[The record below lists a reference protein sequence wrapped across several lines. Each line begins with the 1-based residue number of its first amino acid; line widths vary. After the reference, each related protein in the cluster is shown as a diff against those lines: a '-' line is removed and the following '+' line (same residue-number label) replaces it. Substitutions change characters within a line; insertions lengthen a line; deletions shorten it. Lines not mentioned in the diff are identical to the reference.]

1 MVELLWWNGD
11 VRRTELPAARQVR
24 AADVAGSFSK
34 RVDAIAPSQIEKFK
48 AMKSLMLHRAAALAF
63 ALLAALLCSTSA
75 HAQDGDEDEGPPIAG
90 VEVNPDGVLRVR
102 RVDANVGRERILAAR
117 QQLGEDLAAKS
128 ELRKVSLNR
137 LEAAIAKRVAAGQDL
152 TEAMQGVAG
161 LTAVR
166 YVFFYPES
174 GDIVLAGPA
183 EGFLVD
189 GAGRMRGMHSG
200 MPTILLEDLVTA
212 LRAYPAGGKATNVI
226 SVSIDPTQEGLQR
239 LNQTIGQIRNVTRGG
254 ERAVAAALRD
264 NLGLQTVTIRGIPET
279 THFAQVL
286 VEADYRMKLIGIGL
300 ERLPIRMPSYVER
313 STAHGSANAM
323 ERWYFEP
330 DYQCVLVSEDGLG
343 MGLSG
348 NAVRLIGAAEVV
360 DAGGQ
365 RQKRARGNRASQAF
379 CNDFTTQFD
388 AIANSVPVYAQLRN
402 LIDLSIAAAFIQQQ
416 DYYTQAGWDMGILL
430 DESRLPVET
439 LVAPQQ
445 VETAVNAIWK
455 GNTLLTPLGGGV
467 NVQPKRAL
475 QSETLLKDTAG
486 ELRKPRQQLEPIG
499 LAADQWWWD

>member
-1 MVELLWWNGD
+1 
-11 VRRTELPAARQVR
+11 
-24 AADVAGSFSK
+24 
-34 RVDAIAPSQIEKFK
+34 
-48 AMKSLMLHRAAALAF
+48 MLHRAASLLF
-63 ALLAALLCSTSA
+63 ALLVALLCSPSVY
-75 HAQDGDEDEGPPIAG
+75 AQDEEEDVPPIAG
-90 VEVNPDGVLRVR
+90 VEVNPEGVLRVR
-102 RVDANVGRERILAAR
+102 RVAANVGRERIMAAR
-117 QQLGEDLAAKS
+117 QQLGAELAAKS

-137 LEAAIAKRVAAGQDL
+137 LEAAIAKRVAAGEEL
-152 TEAMQGVAG
+152 TDAMRGVAG

-166 YVFFYPES
+166 YVFFYPDS

-183 EGFLVD
+183 EGFVVD
-189 GAGRMRGMHSG
+189 GAGRTRGIESG

-212 LRAYPAGGKATNVI
+212 LRAYPAGGKGTNVI

-239 LNQTIGQIRNVTRGG
+239 LNQTISQIRNVPRGG

-264 NLGLQTVTIRGIPET
+264 NLGLQTVTIRGVPDT

-300 ERLPIRMPSYVER
+300 ERLPIRMQSYVER
-313 STAHGSANAM
+313 STAHNSANAM

-330 DYQCVLVSEDGLG
+330 DYECVLVSEDGLG

-348 NAVRLIGAAEVV
+348 NAVRLVGAAEVV
-360 DAGGQ
+360 SAGGE

-379 CNDFTTQFD
+379 CHDFTTRFD
-388 AIANSVPVYAQLRN
+388 EIANAVPVYAQLRN
-402 LIDLSIAAAFIQQQ
+402 LIDLSIAAAFIQEQ
-416 DYYTQAGWDMGILL
+416 DYYTQAGWDMGVLL
-430 DESRLPVET
+430 DESQLPVET

-475 QSETLLKDTAG
+475 KSDTLVRDIKG
-486 ELRKPRQQLEPIG
+486 ELRQPRQQLEPSG
-499 LAADQWWWD
+499 LGPDQWWWD